1 MTGDREDDL
10 PLHDEAK
17 ARSKW
22 RGGETL
28 IDRDRGGTE
37 GPASE
42 VDDAASGGDED
53 SGGGGDRLLQDLARR
68 PPD

>member
-1 MTGDREDDL
+1 MTGEPDGDL
-10 PLHDEAK
+10 PLHDEAM

-22 RGGETL
+22 RGDEALPDKGEP
-28 IDRDRGGTE
+28 GTE

-42 VDDAASGGDED
+42 GDDAAQSDGRRSGG
-53 SGGGGDRLLQDLARR
+53 SGDDLLDDLARR

>member
-1 MTGDREDDL
+1 MTGEREDEL

-22 RGGETL
+22 RGDETP
-28 IDRDRGGTE
+28 IDGGPGGTE

-42 VDDAASGGDED
+42 VDDAASGGRDP
-53 SGGGGDRLLQDLARR
+53 GGGEGSILEDLARR

>member
-1 MTGDREDDL
+1 MTGEREDDL

-22 RGGETL
+22 RGGGP
-28 IDRDRGGTE
+28 GGAE
-37 GPASE
+37 GPANE
-42 VDDAASGGDED
+42 VDDAASGGSED

>member
-1 MTGDREDDL
+1 MAGGSDENL
-10 PLHDEAK
+10 PLHDEAQ

-22 RGGETL
+22 RGDESLPGESDL
-28 IDRDRGGTE
+28 GTS

-42 VDDAASGGDED
+42 IDDAAKGDRAGGASSED
-53 SGGGGDRLLQDLARR
+53 SLLEDLARR